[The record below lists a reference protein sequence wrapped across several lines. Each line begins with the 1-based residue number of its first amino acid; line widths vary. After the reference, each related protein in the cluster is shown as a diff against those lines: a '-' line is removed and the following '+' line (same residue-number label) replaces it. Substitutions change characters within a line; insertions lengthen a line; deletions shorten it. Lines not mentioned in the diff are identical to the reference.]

1 MKNLR
6 KNTLLVVFGS
16 IIVFLVWLLWD
27 SQTRL
32 NSFKEQVSKFEISK
46 QFFNESL
53 SNDSTI
59 IAEQEQIILS
69 QKEAIELGVLEV
81 EKLKKVKS
89 QVKTITITKIDS
101 VFIEFHD
108 TLRISDTI
116 YPTGTIKVPKRFNLN
131 KEHYRLGGIVLLDGL
146 LVDSLKV
153 KNEMKLTIAN
163 KSMGFLKKSKPV
175 VQIENTNPYIS
186 TIDMKNIIIEDK
198 RKFYDKKTFW
208 LGLGVLTGLLIVK

>member
-46 QFFNESL
+46 QFFNEAI

-81 EKLKKVKS
+81 EKLKKV
-89 QVKTITITKIDS
+89 
-101 VFIEFHD
+101 
-108 TLRISDTI
+108 
-116 YPTGTIKVPKRFNLN
+116 
-131 KEHYRLGGIVLLDGL
+131 
-146 LVDSLKV
+146 
-153 KNEMKLTIAN
+153 
-163 KSMGFLKKSKPV
+163 
-175 VQIENTNPYIS
+175 
-186 TIDMKNIIIEDK
+186 
-198 RKFYDKKTFW
+198 
-208 LGLGVLTGLLIVK
+208 